1 MPTPTVILLMPDAIF
16 AVYFVCFFA
25 IYTNMIESCRK
36 FGSIA
41 FFIVASVLVGD
52 QVHGQALA
60 SVSTKKAL
68 TELEIDSL
76 IHAFDALPLA
86 EAEKIL
92 GQEVQ
97 NTSPS
102 KGQLQSLR
110 ILAQVQLHKGKTVE
124 ALQVAEE
131 ILQGAERLKQ
141 HSEKGPAL
149 FLMGSIYNQEN
160 LKEKAL
166 DAFLKAAPWSE
177 KYGEPYESFAN
188 YYQAGYIQYHGENYE
203 AAIDLLNRALRIYQM
218 HAQDFK
224 VKVRRFDVMNSWNTL
239 GLAYM
244 KLENFAS
251 SFIALRA
258 ARKMAEED
266 RNEFWEGLTIGNLG
280 TLYFKTG
287 QYDSALLMTAVDK
300 RISLRYREWHNAANA
315 IFVMGNTYEALGK
328 HLEARK
334 AFDTVGVL
342 IRAHQFIMPQYYSK
356 VAGFYAEAGDH
367 KTAYTFIKKFQ
378 AEHDS
383 LLARQNSKERAY
395 LQAAYDFDK
404 KLANHSLVVKENQ
417 LKDEQLK
424 NQSYLMATIGLGLG
438 MALVLISFLYRRNRF
453 RKKVNK
459 DLEDKV
465 KTRTRKLL
473 EANRELDT
481 FLYRSSHDLR
491 RPITTIIG
499 LNNIGQ
505 YLIKEDIAREILHK
519 VNTTA
524 QAMDQMLLK
533 LTTAHDLNSH
543 VVELSIIRLNELV
556 SEVIK
561 KFEADLQEQQIAV
574 SVAVEDV
581 RFVSDEKLLRIIIM
595 NLIDNA
601 IHFTSPEHLNCIDI
615 RVYDGHGTVN
625 LEIRDRGVG
634 IAQPFRN
641 EIFKPFFRGSDRSK
655 GNGLGLY
662 LVKKAL
668 DRLGGKINFESEIGK
683 GTSFS
688 ISIPN
693 V

>member
-1 MPTPTVILLMPDAIF
+1 
-16 AVYFVCFFA
+16 
-25 IYTNMIESCRK
+25 MIESCRK

-41 FFIVASVLVGD
+41 FCIVVGILVVD
-52 QVHGQALA
+52 HAHGQTLA
-60 SVSTKKAL
+60 SAGTRKAL
-68 TELEIDSL
+68 TELEVDSL
-76 IHAFDALPLA
+76 VRAFDALPLA
-86 EAEKIL
+86 QAEKIL
-92 GQEVQ
+92 EQEAQ
-97 NTSPS
+97 NNGSS
-102 KGQLQSLR
+102 KSQLQSLR
-110 ILAQVQLHKGKTVE
+110 ILAHVQLHKGKTVE
-124 ALQVAEE
+124 AMQRAEE
-131 ILQGAERLKQ
+131 IFQGADRLKQ
-141 HSEKGPAL
+141 PSEKGPAL
-149 FLMGSIYNQEN
+149 FLMGNIYNREN

-177 KYGEPYESFAN
+177 KYGAPYESFAN
-188 YYQAGYIQYHGENYE
+188 YYEAAHIQYSGENYE
-203 AAIDLLNRALRIYQM
+203 ASVDLLNRALRLYQTQP
-218 HAQDFK
+218 QDFRTTG
-224 VKVRRFDVMNSWNTL
+224 RRFAVMNSWNTL

-244 KLENFAS
+244 KLGNFAS

-258 ARKMAEED
+258 SRKMAEED

-280 TLYFKTG
+280 LLYFKTG
-287 QYDSALLMTAVDK
+287 QYDSALLMTTVDK
-300 RISLRYREWHNAANA
+300 RISLRYRDWHNAANA

-328 HLEARK
+328 RREARQ

-342 IRAHQFIMPQYYSK
+342 IQAHKFIMPQYYSK

-367 KTAYTFIKKFQ
+367 KTAYAFIKKFQ

-383 LLARQNSKERAY
+383 LMARQNSKERAY
-395 LQAAYDFDK
+395 LQAAFDFDK
-404 KLANHSLVVKENQ
+404 KLANHSLVVKENE

-424 NQSYLMATIGLGLG
+424 TQSYLTITIALGLA

-543 VVELSIIRLNELV
+543 VVELSIIRLNEV
-556 SEVIK
+556 IPDVIK
-561 KFEADLQEQQIAV
+561 KFETDLREQQITV
-574 SVAVEDV
+574 SVEVEEV
-581 RFVSDEKLLRIIIM
+581 RFVSDEKLLRIIVT

-601 IHFTSPEHLNCIDI
+601 IHFTSPEHLNSIDI
-615 RVYDGHGTVN
+615 RVYDGHGTLN
-625 LEIRDRGVG
+625 LAISDRGVG

-668 DRLGGKINFESEIGK
+668 DRLGGKITFESEIGK

-688 ISIPN
+688 ISIPS

>member
-1 MPTPTVILLMPDAIF
+1 MRTAILLTIHAIF
-16 AVYFVCFFA
+16 AVYFVWFFA

-41 FFIVASVLVGD
+41 FLMVASTLVAN
-52 QVHGQALA
+52 QVHSQTLA
-60 SVSTKKAL
+60 VAETRKVL
-68 TELEIDSL
+68 TEREVDSL
-76 IHAFDALPLA
+76 VRAFDAIPLA

-92 GQEVQ
+92 EQKVQ
-97 NTSPS
+97 NTSS
-102 KGQLQSLR
+102 SRGQLQSMR
-110 ILAQVQLHKGKTVE
+110 ILARVQLDKGKTVE

-131 ILQGAERLKQ
+131 LLAGAERLKQ

-149 FLMGSIYNQEN
+149 FLMGRIYNHEN

-177 KYGEPYESFAN
+177 KYGDSFESFSN
-188 YYQAGYIQYHGENYE
+188 YYQASHIQYHSENYE
-203 AAIDLLNRALRIYQM
+203 ASVDLLNHALRIYQM
-218 HAQDFK
+218 HPQDFK
-224 VKVRRFDVMNSWNTL
+224 AKARRFDVMNSWNTL

-266 RNEFWEGLTIGNLG
+266 HNEFWEGLTIGNLG
-280 TLYFKTG
+280 TLYSKTG
-287 QYDSALLMTAVDK
+287 QYDSALLMCAVDK

-315 IFVMGNTYEALGK
+315 IFVMGNAYEALGK
-328 HLEARK
+328 RREARK

-342 IRAHQFIMPQYYSK
+342 IGAHQFIMPQYYSK

-367 KTAYTFIKKFQ
+367 KTAYAFIKKFQ
-378 AEHDS
+378 AESDS
-383 LLARQNSKERAY
+383 LVARQNSKERAY
-395 LQAAYDFDK
+395 LQAAFDFDK

-505 YLIKEDIAREILHK
+505 YLVKEDIAREILHK

-561 KFEADLQEQQIAV
+561 KFETDLQEQQITV
-574 SVAVEDV
+574 SVDVEDV
-581 RFVSDEKLLRIIIM
+581 RFVSDEKLLRIVVM

-601 IHFTSPEHLNCIDI
+601 IHFTSPEHLNRIDI

-634 IAQPFRN
+634 ISQPFRN

-688 ISIPN
+688 ITIPN